1 MRAIESE
8 MTKAFVMFSYG
19 RVGYTKAAKI
29 ASQAAPI
36 FDEESRKNEVLAH
49 KGVNWYAKELLKI
62 VQRHEKH
69 TLLLTWE
76 GVVKLSD
83 TFLYIL

>member
-1 MRAIESE
+1 
-8 MTKAFVMFSYG
+8 MTKALVMFSYG

-62 VQRHEKH
+62 V
-69 TLLLTWE
+69 
-76 GVVKLSD
+76 
-83 TFLYIL
+83 